1 MSDFDLIIRGGRV
14 VDGTGAP
21 ARECDIGVKGGVIT
35 AMEPGLTGSAARE
48 INADGQLVTPGF
60 IDVHT
65 HYDGQATW
73 DNHLNPSSNLGTTTV
88 VMGNCGVGFA
98 PCRPE
103 DHDVLIELMEG
114 VEEIPGTAMA
124 EGIPW
129 NWESFGEYL
138 DALEAR
144 ERDIDIAALLPHG
157 PLRVYVMGERGVN
170 REPAMPD
177 DIEKMKQL
185 VREGLEAGA
194 VGFSTS
200 RTLVHRT
207 SKGVPVP
214 TYQAATDELK
224 ALGEGLSGENG
235 NVFQL
240 ISDWDDAD
248 EEFSILRHTAEKT
261 GAKGTFTLLQLDNRP
276 TEWQEQLARIEQAQ
290 ADNLDIRGQV
300 LSRPVGMLMGHPASM
315 SIFSPRPTF
324 RKLRDELDDEAFVA
338 ELSKPEVKA
347 QILSEE
353 MENPHI
359 FAKIFANR
367 LDKMY
372 PLAEPIEYMPQPDES
387 VAALAE
393 KAGEP
398 ADSWLYDYFLG
409 NGGKNLVFIPAAN
422 FNECIPELLGHPYT
436 VAALGDGGAHV
447 GTICDASAN
456 LYVLTKWVKERGAF
470 GLEQA
475 INMLTA
481 QPAQLYSMHDRG
493 TLEVGMK
500 ADINVIDFDA
510 LALKTPHIVHD
521 LPAGGKRLLQ
531 SADGITAT
539 IVSGVV
545 IYEHGEPTGALP
557 GRLIRGRQDKPAVA
571 A

>member
-1 MSDFDLIIRGGRV
+1 MIRELFD
-14 VDGTGAP
+14 
-21 ARECDIGVKGGVIT
+21 
-35 AMEPGLTGSAARE
+35 
-48 INADGQLVTPGF
+48 
-60 IDVHT
+60 
-65 HYDGQATW
+65 
-73 DNHLNPSSNLGTTTV
+73 
-88 VMGNCGVGFA
+88 
-98 PCRPE
+98 
-103 DHDVLIELMEG
+103 
-114 VEEIPGTAMA
+114 
-124 EGIPW
+124 
-129 NWESFGEYL
+129 GEYL
-138 DALEAR
+138 VLDEWLKR
-144 ERDIDIAALLPHG
+144 
-157 PLRVYVMGERGVN
+157 
-170 REPAMPD
+170 
-177 DIEKMKQL
+177 
-185 VREGLEAGA
+185 
-194 VGFSTS
+194 
-200 RTLVHRT
+200 
-207 SKGVPVP
+207 
-214 TYQAATDELK
+214 ATR
-224 ALGEGLSGENG
+224 GLSE
-235 NVFQL
+235 
-240 ISDWDDAD
+240 IA
-248 EEFSILRHTAEKT
+248 I
-261 GAKGTFTLLQLDNRP
+261 
-276 TEWQEQLARIEQAQ
+276 ARISE
-290 ADNLDIRGQV
+290 DIQE
-300 LSRPVGMLMGHPASM
+300 H
-315 SIFSPRPTF
+315 
-324 RKLRDELDDEAFVA
+324 
-338 ELSKPEVKA
+338 
-347 QILSEE
+347 
-353 MENPHI
+353 
-359 FAKIFANR
+359 
-367 LDKMY
+367 Y
-372 PLAEPIEYMPQPDES
+372 DES